1 MAYQRRILI
10 LNLTLLVFG
19 MGATVGCRAE
29 GAAAPRAVSDSQNAT
44 LILCSVDFSPCVSA
58 VLPSQT
64 TAHNAGER
72 NSIKVRPSLL
82 APGRYGANAGWQTSH
97 RSVSGGNVNFSE
109 VSASA
114 DTDAN
119 KGRLAFNV
127 TLDSYYHGAIYN
139 SQAPFDPMQV
149 SLNYIRPW

>member
-10 LNLTLLVFG
+10 LNLTLFLFG

-29 GAAAPRAVSDSQNAT
+29 GNAAPRAVSNSQNGT

-64 TAHNAGER
+64 IAHNTGR
-72 NSIKVRPSLL
+72 QNSIKVRPPLL
-82 APGRYGANAGWQTSH
+82 APGRHGANAGWQTSH
-97 RSVSGGNVNFSE
+97 RSESGGNVNFSA
-109 VSASA
+109 VSAGA
-114 DTDAN
+114 DTDAHT
-119 KGRLAFNV
+119 GRLAFNV

-139 SQAPFDPMQV
+139 SQAPF
-149 SLNYIRPW
+149 